1 MNVTVEQIRE
11 AMSRT
16 REARERVWQHRTTD
30 AVITALAQT
39 AKNWLDPKSPWRK
52 RAAEQAT
59 TPTGFSEAMVNE
71 AIDLTFGAITY
82 ESLGELLDRELGN
95 RRVLDEFCLRGRLQT
110 RAMAPRLIVHFLA
123 GNVPAPGIVSIC
135 SGLLLRSA
143 NLVKM
148 SARDPVFPTLFLESV
163 REVDAELADCVAAL
177 DWPRAEL
184 ALTQAAVGD
193 ADAVIAYGDDPTVSA
208 LRQLTPPAAKFL
220 GYGHK
225 ISFAVVA
232 KEAMTEENLPQ
243 LAQAA
248 AFDASVYDQQGCL
261 SPHMFYVEERGQLGP
276 RKFAAALAD
285 AMAAYQARVPR
296 GQLSVEEAAEVV
308 KLRTGYEFA
317 AASDRRIGVWA
328 SPTGNDPTSPDDGLR
343 RAGFAVIYDDSPAF
357 MASCLNRI
365 VFVKPT
371 DGYKRVLDAIQK
383 YASSISTVGVAPMNE
398 RALAFASDLARMGVH
413 RVCPIGQMQRPPLSW
428 HHDGRPNLADL
439 VSWTDLG

>member
-1 MNVTVEQIRE
+1 MSATIEQIRE
-11 AMSRT
+11 AISRT

-30 AVITALAQT
+30 AVITALAQA

-52 RAAEQAT
+52 RAAEQAA

-95 RRVLDEFCLRGRLQT
+95 RRVLDEFCLRGRVQT
-110 RAMAPRLIVHFLA
+110 RAIAPRLIVHFLA
-123 GNVPAPGIVSIC
+123 GNVPMPGIVSIC
-135 SGLLLRSA
+135 GGLLLRSA

-148 SARDPVFPTLFLESV
+148 AARDPVFPALFLESV
-163 REVDAELADCVAAL
+163 HEVDAELADCAATL
-177 DWPRAEL
+177 DWQRGEL

-193 ADAVIAYGDDPTVSA
+193 ADAVIAYGDDHTVSA
-208 LRQLTPPAAKFL
+208 LRQLTPPTAKFT

-225 ISFAVVA
+225 ISFAVIA

-261 SPHMFYVEERGQLGP
+261 SPHVFYVEERGQFGP

-285 AMAAYQARVPR
+285 AMAAYQTRVPR

-308 KLRTGYEFA
+308 KFRTGYEFA
-317 AASDRRIGVWA
+317 AASDRRLGVWA
-328 SPTGNDPTSPDDGLR
+328 GPSENDPPSPDNELR
-343 RAGFAVIYDDSPAF
+343 RTSWAVIYDDSPAF
-357 MASCLNRI
+357 VPSCLNRI

-371 DGYKRVLDAIQK
+371 DGYKRVLDAIQRFA
-383 YASSISTVGVAPMNE
+383 ASVSTVGVAPMNE

-439 VSWTDLG
+439 VNWTDLG

>member
-1 MNVTVEQIRE
+1 MSATIEQIRE
-11 AMSRT
+11 AISRT
-16 REARERVWQHRTTD
+16 REARERVWPHRTTD
-30 AVITALAQT
+30 AVITALAQA
-39 AKNWLDPKSPWRK
+39 AKNWLDPKNPWRK

-95 RRVLDEFCLRGRLQT
+95 RRVLDKFCLRGRVRT
-110 RAMAPRLIVHFLA
+110 RAMASRLIVHFLA
-123 GNVPAPGIVSIC
+123 GNVPAPGIMSIC
-135 SGLLLRSA
+135 CGLLLRSA

-148 SARDPVFPTLFLESV
+148 SARDPVFPVLFLESV
-163 REVDAELADCVAAL
+163 REVDAELADCAAAL
-177 DWPRAEL
+177 DWPRGEL

-193 ADAVIAYGDDPTVSA
+193 ADAVIAYGDDSTVSA
-208 LRQLTPPAAKFL
+208 LRQLAPPTAKFI

-232 KEAMTEENLPQ
+232 KEAMTEENLPR

-261 SPHMFYVEERGQLGP
+261 SPHVFYVEERGQLGP

-285 AMAAYQARVPR
+285 AMAAYQTRVPR

-308 KLRTGYEFA
+308 KLRTSYEFG
-317 AASDRRIGVWA
+317 AASDRRLGVWA
-328 SPTGNDPTSPDDGLR
+328 SPAESQW
-343 RAGFAVIYDDSPAF
+343 AVIYDDNPAF
-357 MASCLNRI
+357 VPSCLNRI

-371 DGYKRVLDAIQK
+371 DGYKRVLDAIQRF
-383 YASSISTVGVAPMNE
+383 ASSVSTVGVAPMNE